1 MILKISGPG
10 AELRD
15 SSAARRLPGR
25 RRPASCGAPSS
36 LRTMVDDASREQ
48 VVRYLN
54 FRFAFVGEVALEA
67 PSAEMA
73 PRERGVARLISST

>member
-1 MILKISGPG
+1 MTPGGAYRVGVARPRNPAILP
-10 AELRD
+10 L
-15 SSAARRLPGR
+15 
-25 RRPASCGAPSS
+25 
-36 LRTMVDDASREQ
+36 
-48 VVRYLN
+48 VRYLN

>member
-36 LRTMVDDASREQ
+36 LRTMVDAASREQ

-54 FRFAFVGEVALEA
+54 FRFALVGEVTLEA